1 MKKVLVTGG
10 TQGVGLETAKLLL
23 EQGYEVHI
31 TYRRSAGKAEEL
43 MAANPGRLFAHSWI
57 RARSRR
63 SRTLTSWSRTS
74 GTA

>member
-43 MAANPGRLFAHSWI
+43 MAAGDGSFRCEIQSSGA
-57 RARSRR
+57 
-63 SRTLTSWSRTS
+63 
-74 GTA
+74 GTASAGMGQV